1 MIAAPFVRQ
10 PASDHITDLR
20 ADIANVRLDE
30 LRTVGKH
37 GAPTTQREALQDS
50 PVPVLCDE
58 DFGDGKILIE
68 SKDDMR
74 KRLGGAIG
82 SSPDRADALC
92 LAIDTTQQA
101 VWFDDDPI
109 NPFERY

>member
-1 MIAAPFVRQ
+1 VIAAPFVRQ

-50 PVPVLCDE
+50 P
-58 DFGDGKILIE
+58 FGDGKILIE